1 MSVIPVLSRCS
12 PAAGI
17 LRAER
22 LQTLISALQRERTQ
36 QKRGER
42 PLRLGHRSPPRR
54 ISDVTQLPQKA
65 SASREP
71 GQPTQPTTK
80 QALQACEACERNRKE
95 AEVPV
100 RSSFEILANF
110 FGFYRTKSR
119 DSRGSMSSRWS
130 RSSRGSVDTAPDS
143 DEDDENQE
151 PEETED
157 QLKARLRK
165 EANLRQYSRS
175 AEERER
181 AAQGA
186 ISDMFELAEEDEKT
200 RKKRRY
206 KFRPNH

>member
-1 MSVIPVLSRCS
+1 
-12 PAAGI
+12 
-17 LRAER
+17 
-22 LQTLISALQRERTQ
+22 
-36 QKRGER
+36 
-42 PLRLGHRSPPRR
+42 
-54 ISDVTQLPQKA
+54 
-65 SASREP
+65 
-71 GQPTQPTTK
+71 
-80 QALQACEACERNRKE
+80 
-95 AEVPV
+95 
-100 RSSFEILANF
+100 LANF
-110 FGFYRTKSR
+110 FGFYRTKAR
-119 DSRGSMSSRWS
+119 DSRGSRWS

-143 DEDDENQE
+143 DDDDENQE

-206 KFRPNH
+206 REARIAAGKDPDKQDADDLQKALQERKEKAAKGLSAVKQKFRKAVLGTGVALVAFANDMKDAMWKEDAF

>member
-1 MSVIPVLSRCS
+1 MPI
-12 PAAGI
+12 
-17 LRAER
+17 
-22 LQTLISALQRERTQ
+22 
-36 QKRGER
+36 
-42 PLRLGHRSPPRR
+42 
-54 ISDVTQLPQKA
+54 
-65 SASREP
+65 
-71 GQPTQPTTK
+71 
-80 QALQACEACERNRKE
+80 
-95 AEVPV
+95 

-130 RSSRGSVDTAPDS
+130 RSSRGSIDSVHPDS
-143 DEDDENQE
+143 DEEEENQE
-151 PEETED
+151 PEETEE

-206 KFRPNH
+206 REARIAAGKTRTSRTPTICRRRFKSGRRRGEGPVRGQGVPEGGAGHGRRARGLAT